1 MLPEFEYRDF
11 NEVRTGDLVQAIRG
25 SGLSSVR
32 DLRIV
37 QNVVEDRSEKLIV
50 IEGLPG
56 RWTKD
61 YFSLVKIKPI
71 SEVQV
76 GDYMFRKSLG
86 TKEFPKHTT
95 IIIKDICSNEFYYSS
110 GYAVLSGEVIVPY
123 LKTKQAQKE
132 QKPMKKLQDI
142 LNQIFGI
149 TDYEQKP
156 NYLVV
161 VYSAD
166 GAEIAQTIA
175 TNIEEVESKFKTT
188 PSLIGCTAVCYK
200 ATTEITT
207 EIPVVTT
214 KLKDKHDNK

>member
-25 SGLSSVR
+25 SSLSSVR
-32 DLRIV
+32 DLHIV

-95 IIIKDICSNEFYYSS
+95 IIIKDIRSNEFYYYSS

-200 ATTEITT
+200 ATTEI
-207 EIPVVTT
+207 PVVTT